1 MQKQYRL
8 RIPSFIT
15 VETEDGSW
23 IGEKDAQKTE
33 KDDVVVTY
41 ETTPE
46 AEEVWLTADQTKV
59 KTIKFRWN
67 TPVNK
72 KSRILGG
79 SWERTYGDVDWKGV
93 SGSRFMPWYFLAA
106 VGETV
111 TGYGVKVRP
120 SAMCFWQ
127 ADTRGITLVMDV
139 RCGGIGVQLSGRKL
153 RAAQIVAMQTEGM
166 GTFESAREF
175 CKVMCTDPIF
185 PDYPVYGSNNWYY
198 AYGDSSEEEIL
209 QDTDYIVEL
218 TQGVDNPPY
227 MVIDDCWQE
236 HHRLDEYNGGPW
248 KKGNIKFPDMGA
260 LAKKLEEKGVRP
272 GIWVRFLLNEEETIP
287 QEWRLSH
294 NDCLDPSHPGVLSY
308 IQEDNNKKLD
318 AMRQTVDEKL
328 QKTLEE
334 KMTQSFQLVNERLEQ
349 AKLTGVACGKNDP
362 GKGKRHLQQP
372 LLPRACL
379 HEQGAQAGK
388 RLLILEREAGGNR
401 TVQIQHAEHLPIL
414 HQGNHQLRRGGAVT
428 GDMAGKGM
436 HIRYQLCLPGGRGCA
451 ANPFSKGDG
460 HAGGFALEGP
470 QQQRLPLA
478 QIEACPVQLR
488 QALIQ
493 ERSHVG
499 HIGQGR
505 GYPFHQGSEL
515 CT

>member
-8 RIPSFIT
+8 GIPSFIT

-33 KDDVVVTY
+33 KEDVVVTY

-59 KTIKFRWN
+59 KTIKLRWN

-218 TQGVDNPPY
+218 TQGVDNTETKLEQSQREDDTLTNLRTALENCTLTATMDGTITALDATVGAVCSGTVATIQDMDNLTVEVTIPASSVGRLKTGLQCNITSDATDDTVTGTLTRIDPVANDSGSFGATVTVNGQDSGLLVGIPAKVEI
-227 MVIDDCWQE
+227 VISTKVNVFTVPRDAVGTNDDGSTYVLRKTGGEGVDMTFEQVAVTE
-236 HHRLDEYNGGPW
+236 GDTNDYYVEITGSDLNEGDVIRATADLTQGIESGTSDSDVQMMENGDLYVGDGSNMPASVTVARTDDAGGP
-248 KKGNIKFPDMGA
+248 
-260 LAKKLEEKGVRP
+260 
-272 GIWVRFLLNEEETIP
+272 
-287 QEWRLSH
+287 
-294 NDCLDPSHPGVLSY
+294 
-308 IQEDNNKKLD
+308 
-318 AMRQTVDEKL
+318 
-328 QKTLEE
+328 
-334 KMTQSFQLVNERLEQ
+334 
-349 AKLTGVACGKNDP
+349 
-362 GKGKRHLQQP
+362 
-372 LLPRACL
+372 
-379 HEQGAQAGK
+379 
-388 RLLILEREAGGNR
+388 GGGG
-401 TVQIQHAEHLPIL
+401 P
-414 HQGNHQLRRGGAVT
+414 GGAPD
-428 GDMAGKGM
+428 GG
-436 HIRYQLCLPGGRGCA
+436 PGG
-451 ANPFSKGDG
+451 
-460 HAGGFALEGP
+460 
-470 QQQRLPLA
+470 Q
-478 QIEACPVQLR
+478 
-488 QALIQ
+488 
-493 ERSHVG
+493 
-499 HIGQGR
+499 
-505 GYPFHQGSEL
+505 
-515 CT
+515 